1 MSEEIIEAP
10 AEAEPNL
17 AEKTN
22 ISAEDFAI
30 QRLEQSRVDS
40 EVVEPAEEEESE
52 EVPESG
58 EEAPAA
64 ETPDV
69 LSQFNLDEMSED
81 EIKELSKALG
91 SRAVDRFGELTK
103 RAKGAEER
111 LAQLEDSLKNNPLSP
126 KEDVKNNPF
135 SDINDINT
143 LQEKANE
150 INEVIEWAED
160 ILFESDDYGPNAEV
174 AEVEGK
180 SMTKA
185 EVRSALKNARKSRDS
200 FLPSQLKKIQT
211 LEHAS
216 KVKSDFGRKA
226 IEEFDWLKDGGD
238 ETMRK
243 RFMEIAGHP
252 DLQKFYKS
260 SPKIGARMPYILA
273 HAADSMYNRKVI
285 KDPVKKAK
293 INPPSPLTTSAKSEK
308 QESRSSKA
316 IKDLGARFK
325 SSGTNDDFIQ
335 MRTKQLA
342 SRLA

>member
-17 AEKTN
+17 AEPTN

-30 QRLEQSRVDS
+30 QRLEKPQ
-40 EVVEPAEEEESE
+40 VEPEAVEPVEGEESE
-52 EVPESG
+52 ESPESG

-69 LSQFNLDEMSED
+69 LSQFNLDEMSEG

-111 LAQLEDSLKNNPLSP
+111 LAELEDSLKNNPLSP
-126 KEDVKNNPF
+126 QKDIKNNPF
-135 SDINDINT
+135 DDISDIET
-143 LQEKANE
+143 LREKANE
-150 INEVIEWAED
+150 INDVIEWAED
-160 ILFESDDYGPNAEV
+160 ILFESDEYGPNAEV

-180 SMTKA
+180 GMTKA

-211 LEHAS
+211 IEHSA
-216 KVKSDFGRKA
+216 KIKSDFGRRA

-238 ETMRK
+238 ETMRN
-243 RFMEIAGHP
+243 RFMEIAGNP
-252 DLQKFYKS
+252 DLQKFYKD
-260 SPKIGARMPYILA
+260 SPKVGAQMPYILA
-273 HAADSMYNRKVI
+273 HAVDSMYNRRVI
-285 KDPVKKAK
+285 KDTAKKAK
-293 INPPSPLTTSAKSEK
+293 IKPPSPLTTSAKSEK
-308 QESRSSKA
+308 QENRSSKA
-316 IKDLGARFK
+316 LKDLGARFK

-342 SRLA
+342 SRLV

>member
-17 AEKTN
+17 AVPTN

-30 QRLEQSRVDS
+30 QRLEQSQVDS
-40 EVVEPAEEEESE
+40 EVVEPTEEEESE

-64 ETPDV
+64 EAPDV

-81 EIKELSKALG
+81 EIKALSKALG

-111 LAQLEDSLKNNPLSP
+111 LAELEDSLKNNPLSP

-135 SDINDINT
+135 SDINDIST

-150 INEVIEWAED
+150 INDVIEWAED
-160 ILFESDDYGPNAEV
+160 ILFESDEYGPNAEV

-200 FLPSQLKKIQT
+200 FLPSQLKKIQM
-211 LEHAS
+211 LEHAA

-238 ETMRK
+238 ETMRN
-243 RFMEIAGHP
+243 RFLEIAGHP
-252 DLQKFYKS
+252 DLQKFYKD

-285 KDPVKKAK
+285 KDTVKKAK